1 MRMNQTDDERRIRA
15 FSKMLSA
22 QAIAALLPDLP
33 PKPVGD
39 IREDYPMKAVEAVRL
54 AEAGQRAFGAHQ
66 GDHATRA

>member
-1 MRMNQTDDERRIRA
+1 MNQTDDERRVRA

-33 PKPVGD
+33 SKPVGD

-54 AEAGQRAFGAHQ
+54 AEAGQRAFGAHR